1 MKGHRS
7 FSALGFLLIAVFL
20 FTACPR
26 ESPEAPTDI
35 PTLDTYDFVARGKMS
50 RDRGARPEDIARMDN
65 NGEILAA
72 CLKPISVEALERK
85 GIKFLRSQLGLLVDW
100 NLLEYDREDET
111 YHTTVYVYGEEK
123 ASALRDLVREAADE
137 LAKAL
142 GDDLI
147 VLKDDLE
154 KIGRE
159 KSLFAI
165 LFAYVL
171 HDYSMQQLG
180 EEIYGKPQ
188 LSAERPFW
196 NGYSWA
202 VYPIQKFHVGVTA
215 LPGDGATVFKVSPR
229 SAPGPSFQ
237 QLFSFVQDVTADS
250 RVDDPEEIKNFMNF
264 GVCDDQGELTIP
276 VFEGDRTRKLT
287 VMAERVYS
295 ATVEL
300 VESDEMAEILGM
312 ETRAQAAMFIHY
324 ELRYAFLAG
333 LLEDGMIEAP
343 IDFDNAPEADPRDV
357 GNLIFLVKSKPSD
370 T

>member
-1 MKGHRS
+1 
-7 FSALGFLLIAVFL
+7 
-20 FTACPR
+20 
-26 ESPEAPTDI
+26 
-35 PTLDTYDFVARGKMS
+35 MS
-50 RDRGARPEDIARMDN
+50 RERGTRPVDIVRMDN
-65 NGEILAA
+65 NGEILLA
-72 CLKPISVEALERK
+72 CLEPTSTETLESK
-85 GIKFLRSQLGLLVDW
+85 GIKFRHSQLELLVDW
-100 NLLEYDREDET
+100 NLLDYDAKNET
-111 YHTTVYVYGEEK
+111 YHTTIYVYGEEK
-123 ASALRDLVREAADE
+123 ASALRDLVRETADE

-180 EEIYGKPQ
+180 EEIYGKPR

-202 VYPIQKFHVGVTA
+202 VYPIQKFHVAVTA
-215 LPGDGATVFKVSPR
+215 LPGDGATVFKISPR

-237 QLFSFVQDVTADS
+237 QLFSFVEDVTADS
-250 RVDDPEEIKNFMNF
+250 RIDDPEEIKNFMNF

-276 VFEGDRTRKLT
+276 VFERDRTRKLT

-300 VESDEMAEILGM
+300 VESDEMKEILGM

-324 ELRYAFLAG
+324 ELRYGFLAG
-333 LLEDGMIEAP
+333 LLEDGTIEAP
-343 IDFDNAPEADPRDV
+343 IDFENAPKADLRDV
-357 GNLIFLVKSKPSD
+357 GNLMFLMKSEASEI
-370 T
+370 